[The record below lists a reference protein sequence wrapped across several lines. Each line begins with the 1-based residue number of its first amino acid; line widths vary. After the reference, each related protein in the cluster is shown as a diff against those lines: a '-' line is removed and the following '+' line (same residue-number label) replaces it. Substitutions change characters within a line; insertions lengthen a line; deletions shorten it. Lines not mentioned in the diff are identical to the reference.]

1 MAWEENTIKYINK
14 YNAEKYDQISFRA
27 PRGDKERIK
36 AAAEKAGM
44 SMAAYIMSAV
54 EEKISKNKKENS

>member
-1 MAWEENTIKYINK
+1 MAWEENALEYIRK
-14 YNAEKYDQISFRA
+14 YNAEKYDQISFRV
-27 PRGDKERIK
+27 PRGEKERIK
-36 AAAEKAGM
+36 EAADQAGM